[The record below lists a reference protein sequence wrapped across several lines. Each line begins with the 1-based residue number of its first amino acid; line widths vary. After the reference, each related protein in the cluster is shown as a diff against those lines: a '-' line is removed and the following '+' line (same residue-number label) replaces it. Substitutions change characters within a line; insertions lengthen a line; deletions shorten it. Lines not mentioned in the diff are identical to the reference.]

1 MLGIWKDYQ
10 ELEDNLCMEELTAI
24 LKASRDNTH
33 ASRKFA
39 AALKGVDLDANSE
52 DGKGQQ
58 EWENMK
64 ARVASKGMTSDGN
77 DVLALQGM
85 NAEKAGF
92 GIGMGLSAE
101 TIDVDGNVTKIG

>member
-10 ELEDNLCMEELTAI
+10 ELEDNLSMEELTAI
-24 LKASRDNTH
+24 LKASRDKTH
-33 ASRKFA
+33 SDRKFA

-64 ARVASKGMTSDGN
+64 ARVASRGQTSDGN
-77 DVLALQGM
+77 DVMALQGM
-85 NAEKAGF
+85 NAQKAGF

-101 TIDVDGNVTKIG
+101 VIDADGNVTKVG

>member
-10 ELEDNLCMEELTAI
+10 ELEDNLSMEELTAI
-24 LKASRDNTH
+24 LKASRDKTH
-33 ASRKFA
+33 SDRKFA

-64 ARVASKGMTSDGN
+64 ARVASRGQTSDGN
-77 DVLALQGM
+77 DVMALQGM
-85 NAEKAGF
+85 NAQKAGF

-101 TIDVDGNVTKIG
+101 IIDADGNVTKVG